1 MTFDESLQK
10 CIHYLHEHDRSEATI
25 KHYRHD
31 LQQFARWFEQT
42 NGCQPTPETITPI
55 DVKEYRSYMQNVQG
69 YKPATINRRLQALR
83 ALCRWAVE
91 VGLIAT
97 DPTAGIKEM
106 KQQRLRPKVLDR
118 TEIYRMI
125 RALEERLQWAL
136 NTKGALSKSGVR
148 ATRNMAIA
156 VLLMHTGLRVSE
168 LAGLKLSDIEMS
180 DRKGNLTV
188 AGNGNK
194 QRKVPLN
201 ADVRK
206 ALHQWLE
213 VRPNVESEALFI
225 GRGGVPLR
233 VRGVQKVL
241 ADLGRR
247 AQVEN
252 LHPHT
257 LRHTFATRYLEA
269 NPGDLVG
276 LATILGHES
285 LETLRIYTVPNSAK
299 LSNKVE
305 KLALSDEGPETRFLV
320 DLDAFSRP
328 RKP

>member
-10 CIHYLHEHDRSEATI
+10 FSRYLQEHDRSEATI

-31 LQQFARWFEQT
+31 LQQFARCFEQT

-55 DVKEYRSYMQNVQG
+55 DVKEYRSHMQNVKG

-97 DPTAGIKEM
+97 DPTACIKEM
-106 KQQRLRPKVLDR
+106 KQQRLGPKVLDR

-148 ATRNMAIA
+148 ATRDMAIA
-156 VLLMHTGLRVSE
+156 VLLLHTGLRVSE
-168 LAGLKLSDIEMS
+168 LAGLRLSDVEMS
-180 DRKGNLTV
+180 ERKGNLTV
-188 AGNGNK
+188 ASKGNK

-201 ADVRK
+201 TDVRK
-206 ALHQWLE
+206 ALRQWLE
-213 VRPNVESEALFI
+213 VRPDVESEALFI
-225 GRGGVPLR
+225 GRGGVPLS

-241 ADLGRR
+241 ADLGGQ

-257 LRHTFATRYLEA
+257 LRHTFASRYLEA

-276 LATILGHES
+276 LATILGRKS
-285 LETLRIYTVPNSAK
+285 LETLRIYTVPKGVK
-299 LSNKVE
+299 LSGKME
-305 KLALSDEGPETRFLV
+305 RLALNDE
-320 DLDAFSRP
+320 
-328 RKP
+328 